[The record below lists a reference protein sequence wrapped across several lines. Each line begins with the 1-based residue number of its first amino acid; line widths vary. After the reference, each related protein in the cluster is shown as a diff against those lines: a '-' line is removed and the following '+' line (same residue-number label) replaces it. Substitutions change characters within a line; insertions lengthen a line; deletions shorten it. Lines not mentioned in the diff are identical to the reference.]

1 MIVIKGDAANE
12 ETLAAIEVLFTRKE
26 SAGSHEARYAT
37 IASAKT
43 HRPDS
48 NLAVI
53 SVNGTFAAR
62 EARQALEND
71 LNVMLFSDN
80 VSLDDELALKQ
91 LAHDKGLLMMGRTAA
106 PPLSTAR
113 GCALPTRYVAG
124 RLASL
129 APPAPVAR
137 S

>member
-1 MIVIKGDAANE
+1 M
-12 ETLAAIEVLFTRKE
+12 
-26 SAGSHEARYAT
+26 EARYAT
-37 IASAKT
+37 MASAKT
-43 HRPDS
+43 HRPDA

-91 LAHDKGLLMMGRTAA
+91 LAHQKGLLMMGPDCGTAIINGA
-106 PPLSTAR
+106 ALCFGNAVRR
-113 GCALPTRYVAG
+113 GPDWYRRGVRHRQPGAEACAFM
-124 RLASL
+124 SL
-129 APPAPVAR
+129 AAVCR